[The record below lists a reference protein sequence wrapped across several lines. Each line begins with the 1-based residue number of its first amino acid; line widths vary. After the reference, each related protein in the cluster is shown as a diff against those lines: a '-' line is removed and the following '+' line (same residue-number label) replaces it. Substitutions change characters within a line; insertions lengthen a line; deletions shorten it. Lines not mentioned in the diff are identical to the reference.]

1 MDQLS
6 ELTAIEAQFL
16 ARLCAGSSP
25 QEIASEW
32 AISIYTSRAITV
44 SLRAKFRVASVEEL
58 KELSL
63 HSGFAVKPRPL
74 TELELAGQRPPRS
87 DA

>member
-1 MDQLS
+1 VDQLP

-25 QEIASEW
+25 QAIASEW
-32 AISIYTSRAITV
+32 AMSIYTSKAITV
-44 SLRAKFRVASVEEL
+44 SLRAKFRAASVNEL

-74 TELELAGQRPPRS
+74 TELELTGRWPPKS